1 MKTYNFY
8 AGPAILADEVIEQAS
23 EAALKYQN
31 TGLSLLEMS
40 HRSAEVTAIMEESV
54 ALVKELLNVP
64 EGYHVLFLQGGA
76 SLQFYMSALNLLDSG
91 KKAAYIDTGAWSSKA
106 IKEAKRVG
114 DINVIA
120 SSKDKN
126 YTYIPKEYEVPAGSQ
141 YLHITSN
148 NTIAGT
154 QFPEFPEVEV
164 PLVADMSSDIF
175 SRTVDVSKFDVI
187 YAGAQKN
194 LGPAGVTLVIVRE
207 GALGKVTRELPSML
221 DYKIFIDKKSLFN
234 TGPVFSIYVSLLTLR
249 WLKKNGGVE
258 AMMQRNQ
265 EKADLLYGEIDRN
278 PAFYGTAATE
288 DRSKMNV
295 TFLMHE
301 ASRQEEFLKASKE
314 AGIVGI
320 KGHRSVGGF
329 RASIYNAMDIE
340 GVRQLVSVM
349 QSFE

>member
-8 AGPAILADEVIEQAS
+8 AGPAILADEVIQQAS

-40 HRSAEVTAIMEESV
+40 HRSPEVTAIMEESA

-106 IKEAKRVG
+106 VKEAKRVG

-126 YTYIPKEYEVPAGSQ
+126 YNYIPKEYEVPAGSQ

-154 QFPEFPEVEV
+154 QFQEFPEVEV

-175 SRTVDVSKFDVI
+175 SRPVDVSKFDVI

-329 RASIYNAMDIE
+329 RASIYNAMGIE
-340 GVRQLVSVM
+340 GVRHLVSVM

>member
-1 MKTYNFY
+1 M
-8 AGPAILADEVIEQAS
+8 ADEVIQQAS

-40 HRSAEVTAIMEESV
+40 HRSPEVTAIMEESA

-106 IKEAKRVG
+106 VKEAKRVG

-126 YTYIPKEYEVPAGSQ
+126 YNYIPKEYEVPAGSQ

-154 QFPEFPEVEV
+154 QFQEFPEVEV

-175 SRTVDVSKFDVI
+175 SRPVDVSKFDVI

-329 RASIYNAMDIE
+329 RASIYNAMGIE
-340 GVRQLVSVM
+340 GVRHLVSVM